1 MNVGSDIAQLSY
13 KELQALA
20 LRYRVPGNIKVS
32 CHRPCRRCRCRCRR
46 RDEDVPTIVSFPRP
60 LLISFVAHFY
70 PERDLFEL
78 PSKIAPRSIG
88 GCNPRGSV
96 ASLESRELTV
106 AR

>member
-1 MNVGSDIAQLSY
+1 MNVGNDIAQLSY

-32 CHRPCRRCRCRCRR
+32 CHRPCRRCRR
-46 RDEDVPTIVSFPRP
+46 RDEDVPTVVSFPRP
-60 LLISFVAHFY
+60 LLISLVAHFY

-88 GCNPRGSV
+88 GYNPRGYNPAHPS
-96 ASLESRELTV
+96 SRGS
-106 AR
+106 